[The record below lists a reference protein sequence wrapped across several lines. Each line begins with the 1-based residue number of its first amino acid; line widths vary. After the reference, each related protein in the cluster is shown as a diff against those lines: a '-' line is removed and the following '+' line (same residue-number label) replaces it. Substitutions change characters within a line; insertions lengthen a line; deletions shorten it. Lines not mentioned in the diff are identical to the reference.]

1 MKNDKRKNYYIEL
14 SAFEKRVTKGYGGR
28 DEVCA
33 HFISEH
39 KPTTSPFVK
48 DMTNAIE
55 FYYNQN
61 KKYWNGYVV
70 GDLYVQTGR
79 EEVTCMSPAYFE
91 GHRSNPVYKKV

>member
-1 MKNDKRKNYYIEL
+1 MKKRYYIKL
-14 SAFEKRVTKGYGGR
+14 SAFEKKVTNGYDGP
-28 DEVCA
+28 DNVCA
-33 HFISEH
+33 HFTSEH
-39 KPTTSPFVK
+39 KPATSPFVK

-61 KKYWNGYVV
+61 KRYWNGYVV

-91 GHRSNPVYKKV
+91 GHRSKPIYKKV